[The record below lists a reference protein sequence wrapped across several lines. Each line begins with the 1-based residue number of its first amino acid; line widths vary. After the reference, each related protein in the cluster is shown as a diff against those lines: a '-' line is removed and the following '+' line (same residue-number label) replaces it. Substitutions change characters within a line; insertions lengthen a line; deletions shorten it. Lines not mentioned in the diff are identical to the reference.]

1 MTIDARACA
10 ARVLVRVISGG
21 VSLADALPDAMQTV
35 SDARQQSLI
44 QELTYGTLRWFY
56 RLDVLLQQLLQKPLK
71 QRDVDVRCLLLLGL
85 YQLTQLAMPQ
95 RVAVNETVQA
105 TEALN
110 KTWARGLVNAVLRNY
125 QRRAD
130 SFVETVDADSVAKY
144 AHPAWLM
151 KRLQSDWPHDWEAI
165 LRANNERPPLSLR
178 VNQRRVTRDEY
189 LDELAAYSIKAL
201 PLPQV
206 VSGLILKKPLPV
218 DKLPGFSAGVLSVQD
233 GAAQL
238 AAGLLS
244 LAPGLRVLDAC
255 AAPGGKTA
263 HILEIEPDLDGLTA
277 IDIDERRLRRIEEN
291 LSRLSLHAELLQGD
305 AGKPSAW
312 WDGRLYD
319 RILLDV
325 PCSATGV
332 IRRHPDIKVL
342 RKPGDVATLVTRQAG
357 LLQALWPL
365 LAPGGM
371 LLYSTC
377 SVLFDENSS
386 QVARFLEHQ
395 ADAAELPINAAWGRA
410 CMHGRQILPG
420 EDQMDGFFFACLQKN
435 E

>member
-1 MTIDARACA
+1 
-10 ARVLVRVISGG
+10 
-21 VSLADALPDAMQTV
+21 LA
-35 SDARQQSLI
+35 
-44 QELTYGTLRWFY
+44 YGTLRWFY
-56 RLDVLLQQLLQKPLK
+56 RLDVLLQKLLQKPLK
-71 QRDVDVRCLLLLGL
+71 QRDMDVHYLLLIGL

-105 TEALN
+105 TEALQ
-110 KTWARGLVNAVLRNY
+110 KTWARSLVNAVLRNY
-125 QRRAD
+125 QRRAG
-130 SFVETVDADSVAKY
+130 SFTETVNTDAGAKY
-144 AHPAWLM
+144 AHPAWLIE
-151 KRLQSDWPHDWEAI
+151 RLQSDWPHDWEAI
-165 LRANNERPPLSLR
+165 LRANNARPPFSLR
-178 VNQRRVTRDEY
+178 VNLRRVTRDEY
-189 LDELAAYSIKAL
+189 LDELTAHSIEAL
-201 PLPQV
+201 PLPHV
-206 VSGLILKKPLPV
+206 LSGLALKKPV
-218 DKLPGFSAGVLSVQD
+218 AVEKLPGFSAGVVSVQD

-263 HILEIEPDLDGLTA
+263 HILEVEPGLDVVTA
-277 IDIDERRLRRIEEN
+277 IDIDECRLQRVEEN
-291 LSRLSLHAELLQGD
+291 LSRLSLHAELRQGD
-305 AGKPSAW
+305 AAEASAW
-312 WDGRLYD
+312 WDGRPYD

-342 RKPGDVATLVTRQAG
+342 RKPEDVATLVSRQDG

-365 LAPGGM
+365 LVPGGM

-386 QVARFLEHQ
+386 RVARFLECH

-420 EDQMDGFFFACLQKN
+420 EDQMDGFFFACLQKLG
-435 E
+435 